1 MHQRVQVNWNER
13 MESELEE
20 KGEKIKKDFLVTQN
34 SIDRLQGMS
43 TEKKSFGDQF
53 S

>member
-1 MHQRVQVNWNER
+1 MREWNQNWK
-13 MESELEE
+13 
-20 KGEKIKKDFLVTQN
+20 KGGKKDFLVTQN